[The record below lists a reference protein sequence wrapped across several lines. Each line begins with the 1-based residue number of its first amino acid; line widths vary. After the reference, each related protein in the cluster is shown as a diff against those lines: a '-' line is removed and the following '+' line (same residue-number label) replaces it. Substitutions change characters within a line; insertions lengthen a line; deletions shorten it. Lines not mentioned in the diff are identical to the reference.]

1 MTGYPE
7 QAVSG
12 LSSMSSFPDNK
23 YLGQLMASAGSASS
37 SSEAKYHS
45 NGAEGQSRAGEER
58 GKEEKYLGHIEAKYS
73 LHQQSEAGSDK
84 QQQQYLGM
92 MCRAVH

>member
-1 MTGYPE
+1 MTGYPG
-7 QAVSG
+7 QATSG
-12 LSSMSSFPDNK
+12 LTSMSSFPDNK
-23 YLGQLMASAGSASS
+23 YLGQLMASAGSASG
-37 SSEAKYHS
+37 SSEVKYHS
-45 NGAEGQSRAGEER
+45 SGGQAEAGAER

-73 LHQQSEAGSDK
+73 LHHQQSEAGSDK

>member
-23 YLGQLMASAGSASS
+23 YLGQLMASASS

-45 NGAEGQSRAGEER
+45 SGAEAQSRAGEER
-58 GKEEKYLGHIEAKYS
+58 GKEDKYLGHIETKYS

-84 QQQQYLGM
+84 QQQQQYLGM

>member
-1 MTGYPE
+1 MAGYPG
-7 QAVSG
+7 QAASG
-12 LSSMSSFPDNK
+12 VTSMASFPDNK
-23 YLGQLMASAGSASS
+23 YLGQLMAQAGSASS

-45 NGAEGQSRAGEER
+45 GGGQSEA
-58 GKEEKYLGHIEAKYS
+58 KEDKYLGHIEAKYS
-73 LHQQSEAGSDK
+73 LHQQSEAGADK

>member
-23 YLGQLMASAGSASS
+23 YLGQLMASASS

-45 NGAEGQSRAGEER
+45 SGAEAQSRAGEER
-58 GKEEKYLGHIEAKYS
+58 GKDKYLGHIEAKYS

-84 QQQQYLGM
+84 QQQQQYLGM

>member
-1 MTGYPE
+1 MTAYPE
-7 QAVSG
+7 QGVSG

-23 YLGQLMASAGSASS
+23 YLGQLMASASS
-37 SSEAKYHS
+37 STEAKYHS
-45 NGAEGQSRAGEER
+45 SGAEAQSRAGEER
-58 GKEEKYLGHIEAKYS
+58 GKEDKYLGHIEAKYS

-84 QQQQYLGM
+84 QQQQQYLGM